1 MNSQLTA
8 EPKRP
13 STPPTRE
20 QAVSGLVVIVEDE
33 ADIASTLEYNFER
46 EGFQT
51 RKAATGRAALELL
64 ARDPLPDL
72 IVLDLMLP
80 DVSGTEICRHVRMSD
95 RTRHIPVM
103 MLTAKG
109 EEIDRV
115 VGFEVGADDY
125 VTKPFSVRERRIARA
140 RNISSKPFSVRELM
154 LRARAIL
161 RRAHASE
168 ADSTSGE
175 QVFGRLRIDS
185 GGHRAWVD
193 GQEVSLTA
201 LEFRLLTTLMG
212 RRGRVQTRDTLL
224 EDVWDMSGDVTTR
237 TVDTHVKRLRQK
249 LGSAGVYIETL
260 RGVGYR
266 FRAQPDESAP

>member
-1 MNSQLTA
+1 M
-8 EPKRP
+8 
-13 STPPTRE
+13 
-20 QAVSGLVVIVEDE
+20 SGLVIIVEDE
-33 ADIASTLEYNFER
+33 ADIASALEYNFER

-51 RKAATGRAALELL
+51 RKASTGRAALELI

-80 DVSGTEICRHVRMSD
+80 DLSGTEICRHVRQTD
-95 RTRHIPVM
+95 RTRHVPVL

-125 VTKPFSVRERRIARA
+125 VTKPFSVRE
-140 RNISSKPFSVRELM
+140 LM

-161 RRAHASE
+161 RRAHAPE
-168 ADSTSGE
+168 ADGGGE
-175 QVFGRLRIDS
+175 QVFGRLRLDG

-193 GQEVSLTA
+193 GVEVSLTA

-249 LGSAGVYIETL
+249 LGQAGVYIETL

-266 FRAQPDESAP
+266 FCAQPDEPAQ